1 MSRQTAWDL
10 VLQTIKDSSA
20 THDEKLAILNALSE
34 YLLSQSNS

>member
-20 THDEKLAILNALSE
+20 THDEKQAILSALCE
-34 YLLSQSNS
+34 YLITKLNS

>member
-20 THDEKLAILNALSE
+20 TPDEKLAILNALSE
-34 YLLSQSNS
+34 YLNSQLNS